1 MIGIK
6 KTVNKHIKMSASSFV
21 FLKHLKISRFNTTP
35 IKISDG
41 FFVETDKLILK
52 IHMDSE

>member
-41 FFVETDKLILK
+41 FFVETDKLSLK